1 MTHENNQNPD
11 DLNWMDIA
19 REDAINDVRHSG
31 QRLPFIAAAVSLLII
46 GGGAVFAQTS
56 TEAPAQAEEI
66 SVVQTSQ
73 TPSAVGDPVISA
85 LSTAA
90 PSAAATAIGAT
101 AIGSTTITPAVTP
114 GGIPVIP
121 NVAPGVGGYDDDED
135 DEDED
140 DDRHGDDDDHEDHDD
155 EEDDD

>member
-11 DLNWMDIA
+11 DLNWMEIA

-56 TEAPAQAEEI
+56 NETPAQAEEI
-66 SVVQTSQ
+66 SVTQTSQ
-73 TPSAVGDPVISA
+73 TSSTVSDPAVSGPSA
-85 LSTAA
+85 TT
-90 PSAAATAIGAT
+90 PS
-101 AIGSTTITPAVTP
+101 
-114 GGIPVIP
+114 GIPVIP
-121 NVAPGVGGYDDDED
+121 NVAPGVGGYE

-140 DDRHGDDDDHEDHDD
+140 DDDEYEDDDDHEDDDHDED
-155 EEDDD
+155 EDDD

>member
-11 DLNWMDIA
+11 DLNWMEIS

-56 TEAPAQAEEI
+56 NEAPAQAEEI
-66 SVVQTSQ
+66 SVTQTSQ
-73 TPSAVGDPVISA
+73 TSSTVSDPAVSSPSTGVPVG
-85 LSTAA
+85 
-90 PSAAATAIGAT
+90 
-101 AIGSTTITPAVTP
+101 GSTMTP

-121 NVAPGVGGYDDDED
+121 NVAPSVGGYDD
-135 DEDED
+135 ED
-140 DDRHGDDDDHEDHDD
+140 DDDDDYEDDDYEDDDDHED
-155 EEDDD
+155 EDDD

>member
-11 DLNWMDIA
+11 DFNWMDIA
-19 REDAINDVRHSG
+19 REDAVNDVRHSG

-46 GGGAVFAQTS
+46 GGGALFAQTS

-85 LSTAA
+85 QSTAA
-90 PSAAATAIGAT
+90 PSAAATAIGAS

-121 NVAPGVGGYDDDED
+121 NVAPKVNGYYEDSDDHEDEDYEDDHEEDDDH

-140 DDRHGDDDDHEDHDD
+140 DD
-155 EEDDD
+155 

>member
-1 MTHENNQNPD
+1 MTHENNQSPD
-11 DLNWMDIA
+11 DLNWMEIA

-73 TPSAVGDPVISA
+73 TPSAVGDPGISA

-121 NVAPGVGGYDDDED
+121 NVAPGVNGSY
-135 DEDED
+135 
-140 DDRHGDDDDHEDHDD
+140 GDDHDD
-155 EEDDD
+155 EEGDDGERRPEYFFAG

>member
-11 DLNWMDIA
+11 DLNWMEIA

-56 TEAPAQAEEI
+56 NESPAQAEQT
-66 SVVQTSQ
+66 SVTQTSQ
-73 TPSAVGDPVISA
+73 TSSTVSDPAISSPSA
-85 LSTAA
+85 TT
-90 PSAAATAIGAT
+90 PS
-101 AIGSTTITPAVTP
+101 
-114 GGIPVIP
+114 GIPVIP
-121 NVAPGVGGYDDDED
+121 NVAPGVGGYDEDDDED
-135 DEDED
+135 DDDEYE
-140 DDRHGDDDDHEDHDD
+140 DDDDHEDEDHDE